1 VILSSILIF
10 STPAQASIL
19 SLANVHVEL
28 HLAPSHVEVGE
39 ATYSIGYV
47 NLVNKN
53 GILVKPMDDLI
64 IELSSGNPAI
74 ASVPSEVIIQQ
85 DSLFGTFDVKVGNN
99 RGETA
104 IYANFNDQ
112 TVFQNLIVGENN
124 IGVPYNVKL
133 IIHLPSK
140 EMHVESEMPF
150 SVFLQTSDGTIIQA
164 PHDIE
169 VTLDYEDTLIELDSN
184 NMAIKKGAYYA
195 WGIIKT
201 NDKVGTAFIKTSQND
216 LKLQTA
222 QNIRISSSL
231 PSGLEVNVF
240 PKIIAKEVDRN
251 IDVIVNLVDSE
262 GLPTL
267 AQEDIHLEFFSDND
281 YVGQKIDET
290 MQESIR
296 NGIIKKGEFSYHFRQ
311 KLTLN
316 NVKPEITIG
325 ASTEGLGIAYDCFMT
340 RQPYTSDNPIAQN
353 KTMNVFTLDK
363 IPSNSNTVAIYQIGA
378 LIESSIIE
386 KVEKDDCVDLALF
399 DKDKTD
405 SDVNV
410 EFHPI
415 LSNENLVSEGSF
427 QKVNLISSD
436 GLLLNIIQS
445 GNVNSGYSYGTA
457 EISSGKETGE
467 ATLSTTIKGIGSASS
482 SIKIVNTLKHV
493 KTEIFS
499 PTGSDKIQFDNVGNF
514 DLFIIALDGRD
525 RPTFVENEVK
535 YLLTPVNELVEISKG
550 RTFTNAKFHSD
561 SFGTTDKNK
570 VLIEA
575 IPIGI
580 SADDDLKSVA
590 SFEKDLSSM
599 IKIILPYN
607 EMDANTEQTYNG
619 IVQLIDFNN
628 NPIQT
633 SRNLQ
638 VKINSTNSELIDIP
652 RFVDIEEGNSFG
664 IFSIDTSGEIGQSM
678 ISANVNGV
686 IGSQQEFKTKSFLT
700 KLKISTGSVNEP
712 VTPGKPVELKLYVDD
727 EYLES
732 VEGASLRIVSD
743 SNNTVTPT
751 NTKTGKDG
759 TAKVHFTAQPDVTT
773 ISLQIF
779 ATAEGY
785 VDEQRTFEFSVV
797 TNNPS
802 NFQPLEL
809 GFPDWIVYIGIA
821 AILVIVTVIFIFLK
835 KPKQLP
841 EDEYEVYEDEDI

>member
-1 VILSSILIF
+1 
-10 STPAQASIL
+10 
-19 SLANVHVEL
+19 
-28 HLAPSHVEVGE
+28 
-39 ATYSIGYV
+39 
-47 NLVNKN
+47 
-53 GILVKPMDDLI
+53 
-64 IELSSGNPAI
+64 
-74 ASVPSEVIIQQ
+74 
-85 DSLFGTFDVKVGNN
+85 
-99 RGETA
+99 
-104 IYANFNDQ
+104 
-112 TVFQNLIVGENN
+112 
-124 IGVPYNVKL
+124 
-133 IIHLPSK
+133 
-140 EMHVESEMPF
+140 
-150 SVFLQTSDGTIIQA
+150 
-164 PHDIE
+164 
-169 VTLDYEDTLIELDSN
+169 
-184 NMAIKKGAYYA
+184 
-195 WGIIKT
+195 
-201 NDKVGTAFIKTSQND
+201 
-216 LKLQTA
+216 
-222 QNIRISSSL
+222 
-231 PSGLEVNVF
+231 
-240 PKIIAKEVDRN
+240 
-251 IDVIVNLVDSE
+251 
-262 GLPTL
+262 
-267 AQEDIHLEFFSDND
+267 
-281 YVGQKIDET
+281 

-316 NVKPEITIG
+316 NVESEITIG

-353 KTMNVFTLDK
+353 KTMHVFTLDK

-378 LIESSIIE
+378 LIESSGTE
-386 KVEKDDCVDLALF
+386 KDEKDDCVDLALF

-427 QKVNLISSD
+427 QKVNLIASD

-445 GNVNSGYSYGTA
+445 GNINSGYSYGTA

-493 KTEIFS
+493 KTKIFS

-590 SFEKDLSSM
+590 SFEKDPSSM

-607 EMDANTEQTYNG
+607 VMDANTEQTYNG

-678 ISANVNGV
+678 ISASVNGV

-743 SNNTVTPT
+743 SDNSVTPT

-821 AILVIVTVIFIFLK
+821 VILVIVTVIFIFLK